1 MTLSRAT
8 QADLFLPWQEPS
20 SPSPETTRTPKSAK
34 SAEARGPRRAI
45 PVPDR
50 HEEEDAAARRLEETG
65 RFKIL
70 RSLMPRP
77 VAARAAMVP
86 GAGPRIGVIL
96 DTETTGLDPAKDEV
110 IELGMVA
117 FTYDEAG
124 IGDVVGVFSALREPG
139 QPISAEITRITGIT
153 AEMVAGHVL
162 DLEAVAAFIAP
173 ADLVIAHNAGFDRP
187 FCERLTGGFDVK
199 PWACSVAE
207 VDWSGRG
214 FEGAKLGYL
223 VGQCGW
229 FHQGH
234 RAVDDCHALLEVL
247 DRPGTAGRASPFSEL
262 VERSARRR
270 CRIWAEGSPF
280 HTKDL
285 LKARGYRWSDG
296 TNGNLKS
303 WWREVDEAD
312 FDAECAFLRTEIY
325 QAPIDP
331 FVQWM
336 TAAER
341 FKR

>member
-1 MTLSRAT
+1 MTLSRST
-8 QADLFLPWQEPS
+8 QADLFLPWQDEAFS
-20 SPSPETTRTPKSAK
+20 QSE
-34 SAEARGPRRAI
+34 AEKPQKAQKARRGALAASG
-45 PVPDR
+45 V
-50 HEEEDAAARRLEETG
+50 EEEDAVARRLEETG
-65 RFKIL
+65 RFRIL
-70 RSLMPRP
+70 RSLVPRT
-77 VAARAAMVP
+77 AAPRALPLA
-86 GAGPRIGVIL
+86 GAGERIGIIL

-110 IELGMVA
+110 VELGMVA
-117 FTYDEAG
+117 FTYDDAG

-162 DLEAVAAFIAP
+162 DLQAVAAFIAP

-187 FCERLTGGFDVK
+187 FCERLTGGFDAK

-247 DRPGTAGRASPFSEL
+247 ARPAGAGRASPFAEL
-262 VERSARRR
+262 VASSARRR

-312 FDAECAFLRTEIY
+312 FAAERAFLQTEVY
-325 QAPIDP
+325 QAPVDP

-336 TAAER
+336 TAVER